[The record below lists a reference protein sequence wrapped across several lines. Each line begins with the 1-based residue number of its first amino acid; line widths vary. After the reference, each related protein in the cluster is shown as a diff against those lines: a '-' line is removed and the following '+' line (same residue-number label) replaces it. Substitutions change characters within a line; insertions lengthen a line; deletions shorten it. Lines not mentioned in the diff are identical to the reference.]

1 MATTKIPAEFLSI
14 NAIQG
19 TLIADNAVT
28 TVHIAQN
35 AITSVQI
42 PNNSIGTV
50 QIALNT
56 VTSTHIAQNQIT
68 TIQLAN
74 NSVQTLNIADD
85 QVTAAKL
92 ADAAVV
98 TASIVDLNVTEGK
111 IAANAITASKIP
123 DGSITATQIGA
134 NAVTLAKMA
143 SLTRGSIL
151 IGNASAD
158 VTALGIGTSGYV
170 LKSDGTDIAWAAE
183 QTTTTLT
190 TAAQPNITSL
200 GTLTALTV
208 DNIALDGSTATIS
221 GDLDIDASADINL
234 DAGGGD
240 WRLKDDGTTICT
252 ISNVSGDLQLLLG
265 TQDKD
270 FKFQGD
276 DGGSQITALT
286 LDMSDGGTAI
296 FNHDVQIPD
305 NGRFVAGTGSDLEIL
320 YDGSNAF
327 IQNHSGGA
335 IYNRAR
341 TSWYVKTNA
350 TNGGAEDAI
359 AALQNGAVELYYDNS
374 KKIETTTAGVSVTGK
389 AVGTLTTDNDGSFD
403 MNASNNFKCTPSGN
417 FTLTFTNMSAQSGNI
432 LLINSGGH
440 TVSAH
445 SNTKVDANFLGTV
458 STAGTYLLAYFSD
471 GTNAYMTNSA
481 VYT

>member
-85 QVTAAKL
+85 QVTADKL
-92 ADAAVV
+92 AASAVV
-98 TASIVDLNVTEGK
+98 TASIVDLNVTEAK
-111 IAANAITASKIP
+111 IANNAVTASKIP

-151 IGNASAD
+151 IGNSSAD

-252 ISNVSGDLQLLLG
+252 ISNVSGDLQLLLN

-286 LDMSDGGTAI
+286 LDMSDAGTAI
-296 FNHDVQIPD
+296 FNHDVKLGDSSELILGNSSDIRMLHDGTNSFILCTVTGALSLKANDINIMDAQSHNMITAAQDGAIVLYHD
-305 NGRFVAGTGSDLEIL
+305 NSSKLATTVAGVT
-320 YDGSNAF
+320 
-327 IQNHSGGA
+327 
-335 IYNRAR
+335 
-341 TSWYVKTNA
+341 
-350 TNGGAEDAI
+350 
-359 AALQNGAVELYYDNS
+359 
-374 KKIETTTAGVSVTGK
+374 VTGK
-389 AVGTLTTDNDGSFD
+389 ATGSLITDNDGSFD

-417 FTLTFTNMSAQSGNI
+417 FTLTFTNISAQSGNI

-445 SNTKVDANFLGTV
+445 ANTKVDANFLGTV

-471 GTNAYMTNSA
+471 ATNVYMTNSA